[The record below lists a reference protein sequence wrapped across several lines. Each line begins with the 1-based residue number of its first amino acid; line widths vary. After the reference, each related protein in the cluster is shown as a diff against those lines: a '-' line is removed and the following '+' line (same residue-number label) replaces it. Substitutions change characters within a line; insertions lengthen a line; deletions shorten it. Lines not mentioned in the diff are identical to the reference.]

1 MSRSFAARAAL
12 LLVLVGTGGCAAA
25 NQLAALRQ
33 VEFRFAGVS
42 SPALAGVPLD
52 RIHSYTD
59 LSAEDIARFGLAVA
73 AADVPMD
80 IVVNV
85 EGQNPKSNTV
95 TARLVAMDWAYFVD
109 DVEAVAGKL
118 EKPVSFPPGEPATI
132 PLRVR
137 FNLMG
142 AFYER
147 GQKLAEIALAM
158 AGRGSTTHR
167 LTLRITPTIDTSLG
181 PIHYPAPLEFDLSA
195 SPTR

>member
-52 RIHSYTD
+52 RIHSYAD
-59 LSAEDIARFGLAVA
+59 LSVEDIARFGLAVA

-118 EKPVSFPPGEPATI
+118 ENPVSFPPGEPATI

-137 FNLMG
+137 FNLMD

-181 PIHYPAPLEFDLSA
+181 PIRYPAPLEFDLSA
-195 SPTR
+195 IATR

>member
-1 MSRSFAARAAL
+1 MSRSFAVRAAL

-42 SPALAGVPLD
+42 SPSVAGVPLD
-52 RIHSYTD
+52 RIRSYDD
-59 LSAEDIARFGLAVA
+59 LSAEDIARLGLAVA

-80 IVVNV
+80 LVVNV
-85 EGQNPKSNTV
+85 EGRNPESNTV

-109 DVEAVAGKL
+109 DVEAVAGRL
-118 EKPVSFPPGEPATI
+118 ENPVSFPPGKPATI

-137 FNLMG
+137 LNLMD
-142 AFYER
+142 ALYER

-158 AGRGSTTHR
+158 AGHGATTHR
-167 LTLRITPTIDTSLG
+167 LTLRITPTIETSLG
-181 PIHYPAPLEFDLSA
+181 PIRYPAPLEFDLSA
-195 SPTR
+195 NSSR

>member
-1 MSRSFAARAAL
+1 MSRSFAVRAAL

-42 SPALAGVPLD
+42 SPSVAGVPLD
-52 RIHSYTD
+52 RIRSYDD
-59 LSAEDIARFGLAVA
+59 LSAEDIARLGLAVA

-80 IVVNV
+80 LVVNV
-85 EGQNPKSNTV
+85 EGRNPESNTV

-109 DVEAVAGKL
+109 DVEAVAGRL
-118 EKPVSFPPGEPATI
+118 ENSVSFPPGKPATI

-137 FNLMG
+137 LNLMD
-142 AFYER
+142 ALYER

-158 AGRGSTTHR
+158 AGHGATTHR
-167 LTLRITPTIDTSLG
+167 LTLRITPTIETSLG
-181 PIHYPAPLEFDLSA
+181 PIRYPAPLEFDLSA
-195 SPTR
+195 NSSR

>member
-52 RIHSYTD
+52 RIHSYAD

-73 AADVPMD
+73 AADVPLD

-109 DVEAVAGKL
+109 DDEAVAGKL
-118 EKPVSFPPGEPATI
+118 ENPVSFPPGEPATI

-137 FNLMG
+137 FNLMD

-195 SPTR
+195 NPAR